1 MFKWRLHLKLP
12 KTFKKIKIPHLLKTI
27 VDPAILD
34 NCDNDVKQAASECFD
49 DETDNAMISY
59 KRFMKRVDTI
69 VFVVLFCVALIS
81 ITILFVFLSQRRT

>member
-34 NCDNDVKQAASECFD
+34 NCDNDVKQAASECYD
-49 DETDNAMISY
+49 DETDNAISY
-59 KRFMKRVDTI
+59 KRVDTI

-81 ITILFVFLSQRRT
+81 TSILFVFLSQRRT